1 MVDIPA
7 LSVISGKGGVGKTL
21 ISSSIVASLA
31 ERGMRV
37 GVIDADYSNPNLG
50 RFLRIEGDIDV
61 TNDRRIIPVRQGNIS
76 FFSIESVA
84 GDRGVGMRGE
94 DYALM
99 TRDVLEYTEWNSD
112 ILVVDLPAAI
122 GDEWRAVL
130 SALDNHYLGSV
141 VVAQPS
147 HLETTERVIRLHMI
161 NGVPIIGMVENM
173 VGFTCPHCGTTYELF
188 GPSASEE
195 LSKKY
200 SVPLLA
206 RIPIMIEVQDMLR
219 SGKPVRLPRDVMD
232 PVIAAVTAAQPRSLG
247 FMQELK
253 AKMKGIGLDVMT
265 RVLVSSIKAINSS
278 VDIASLKRQYSVPD
292 DVTVALV
299 LLNDDGEPMK
309 GLNGEPLTYNFR
321 VVADKL
327 VVVENPKS
335 IDTTIMIKA
344 RALAN
349 AILGEKKLP
358 DGTTVPY
365 NILDA
370 YLNGDARLIGAGSVV
385 RGLRFYKEMFETS
398 RSQLVNILRP
408 VVEVLA

>member
-1 MVDIPA
+1 MVNIPA

-61 TNDRRIIPVRQGNIS
+61 TADRRIIPVRQGNIS

-84 GDRGVGMRGE
+84 ADRGVGMRGE

-130 SALDNHYLGSV
+130 SALDNYYLGSV
-141 VVAQPS
+141 IVAQPL
-147 HLETTERVIRLHMI
+147 HLETTERVIRLHRI
-161 NGVPIIGMVENM
+161 NGVPIIGIVENM
-173 VGFTCPHCGTTYELF
+173 VGFTCPHCGATYELF

-195 LSKKY
+195 LAQKY
-200 SVPLLA
+200 GVPLLA
-206 RIPIMIEVQDMLR
+206 RVPIMIEIQDLLS
-219 SGKPVRLPRDVMD
+219 SGELVRLPHGVMD
-232 PVIAAVTAAQPRSLG
+232 PVINAVTAAQPRSLG

-253 AKMKGIGLDVMT
+253 AKMKGIGLDLVT
-265 RVLVSSIKAINSS
+265 RVLVSGIKAINSS
-278 VDIASLKRQYSVPD
+278 VDIGALKRQYGVPD
-292 DVTVALV
+292 DVTIALV

-335 IDTTIMIKA
+335 IDATVMIKA

-365 NILDA
+365 SILDA
-370 YLNGDARLIGAGSVV
+370 YLNGDARLIGAGSIV
-385 RGLRFYKEMFETS
+385 RGLRFYRGMLENS
-398 RSQLVNILRP
+398 RLQVANILRP
-408 VVEVLA
+408 MVEVLA